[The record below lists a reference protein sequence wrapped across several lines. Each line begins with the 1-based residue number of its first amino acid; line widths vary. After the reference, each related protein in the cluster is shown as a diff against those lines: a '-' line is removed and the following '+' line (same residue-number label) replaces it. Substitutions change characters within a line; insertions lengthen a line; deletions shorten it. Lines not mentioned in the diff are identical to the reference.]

1 MSAPTVGRPGL
12 GPEAD
17 PAVRN
22 TGLGMS
28 LRPRAR
34 DDDPRPRRR
43 KHKHG
48 LDAVAVLSVYITLLE
63 LVPSSWTLPSLG
75 AAGTPANIYALM
87 ALMWYLASWLAGRML
102 PARGTRAVR
111 LALLGFSIS
120 VLLSYVALAQSSR
133 APIALET
140 QAADRGLIG
149 LAAWTGIVVIS
160 SGAITDLDRL
170 QTLLRRMV
178 IFGAVIGAIAIVEFE
193 TRTDLLASVHIP
205 GLRANSDISGLMVR
219 GAFTRPSSTAAH
231 PLEMAG
237 VLAMLLPF
245 AIQQALDPRLRDKSR
260 WRRWLPVALIGG
272 ALPMSVSRTSII
284 GLIVVLAVLLPTWK
298 PNRRWP
304 ALGVVAIGVGVLKL
318 AVPGLVS
325 TMITLFSAFFGSGDN
340 STNARAMDYAGVAQY
355 IKERPFFGRG
365 YHTFI
370 PQMYRYTDNQY
381 LLAVVEIGVVGALS
395 IIMLYVV
402 GIRCARLGR
411 KLWVDEATR
420 ELGQSFVAA
429 MAVGLVVSATF
440 DSLGFPMFAGVALL
454 LLGCS
459 GAYLGISRR
468 EGDVVRRAR
477 LDAAAKAGRGTAVL
491 ATASKPFYTLA
502 SRASLA
508 NGYFPDGEGGPYGAN
523 GTGSGSLLSST
534 GELGR
539 MLRTS
544 QNIAA
549 SLRPWLP
556 PPAEEDTF
564 VRSITMS
571 VAIQT
576 SVAASETGE
585 IPVIKISE
593 PKPADASQVGG
604 QIRKGVRWSF
614 INTVVLRLGNFM
626 TGVVLA
632 RGLLGP
638 REWGLY
644 AIGLVALA
652 VLLSANELGVS
663 LAIVR
668 WDRDPKTF
676 APTVLSLSA
685 FSSILLYA
693 VLYFTAPE
701 FARLLGAADATS
713 MLRVLG
719 IAVVIDGIACV
730 PAGVLTRNFQQ
741 RQRMYIDSTNFVVS
755 TGLTI
760 GLAVAGFG
768 AMSFAW
774 GSVAGNVIALVGCA
788 VAAPGYLRPG
798 WNKADARKLLAFGVP
813 LAGASLLVL
822 AMLNVDSI
830 VVGAT
835 LGPIQLGLYQ
845 IAFNISS
852 WPVRSVS
859 EIARR
864 VSFAGFSRV
873 ANSRKALS
881 DAFGRGLS
889 LLMAAAV
896 PACVLL
902 AVLPKPLIYSLYGE
916 RWTAASGAL
925 RFLALLGLLRVAFEL
940 AYDCLVAAGR
950 RRALIIVQGW
960 WLVAL
965 IPVLIEAARQRGIS
979 GVGAGHI
986 LVAGPLVAPLFLWAL
1001 SRGGI
1006 SPLVI
1011 AKACVRPFLGGALM
1025 AGVALAIGLL
1035 HLGQIPYLFLA
1046 GALAMVVYVPVVWP
1060 LRHVARSRKEPES
1073 QGSDASDD
1081 PGTGGGSGGD
1091 GSGGG
1096 DGRGGN
1102 SGGGNGVN
1110 GNGVNG
1116 NGTRGS
1122 GANGSAANGNGR
1134 SGRHSANAE
1143 AGTSRTRRTEVN

>member
-17 PAVRN
+17 PALR
-22 TGLGMS
+22 GAGHGMS

-34 DDDPRPRRR
+34 QDDPRPRRR
-43 KHKHG
+43 KHRHG
-48 LDAVAVLSVYITLLE
+48 LDAVAVLSVYVALLE
-63 LVPSSWTLPSLG
+63 LVPSSWTVPALG
-75 AAGTPANIYALM
+75 AAGTPASIYALV
-87 ALMWYLASWLAGRML
+87 ALLWYVASWLAGRML

-111 LALLGFSIS
+111 LALLGFSVC
-120 VLLSYVALAQSSR
+120 VLLSYVSLAQSSR
-133 APIALET
+133 APIRLET

-160 SGAITDLDRL
+160 SGAITDLERL

-178 IFGAVIGAIAIVEFE
+178 IFGGVIGAIAIAEFE
-193 TRTDLLASVHIP
+193 TRRDLLANLHIP
-205 GLRANSDISGLMVR
+205 GLRASSDISGLMVR

-245 AIQQALDPRLRDKSR
+245 AIQQALDPALRHKSR
-260 WRRWLPVALIGG
+260 WRRWLPVVLIGG

-284 GLIVVLAVLLPTWK
+284 GLVVVLAVLLPTWK
-298 PNRRWP
+298 SSRRWP
-304 ALGVVAIGVGVLKL
+304 ALGLVALGVGVLKL
-318 AVPGLVS
+318 AVPGLIS
-325 TMITLFSAFFGSGDN
+325 TTITLFSAFLGGGDN

-355 IKERPFFGRG
+355 VAERPFFGRG
-365 YHTFI
+365 YRTFI
-370 PQMYRYTDNQY
+370 PSLYRYTDNQY
-381 LLAVVEIGVVGALS
+381 LLAVVEIGIVGALS
-395 IIMLYVV
+395 IIVLYFVA
-402 GIRCARLGR
+402 IRCARLGR
-411 KLWVDEATR
+411 KLWVDEPTR

-429 MAVGLVVSATF
+429 MAVALVVSATF
-440 DSLGFPMFAGVALL
+440 DSLGFPMFGGVAML

-477 LDAAAKAGRGTAVL
+477 LEAAAKAGRGTAVL
-491 ATASKPFYTLA
+491 TSASKPFYTLT

-508 NGYFPDGEGGPYGAN
+508 NGHGVDATDGAYGNGSAFGPN
-523 GTGSGSLLSST
+523 SVS
-534 GELGR
+534 ELTR
-539 MLRTS
+539 NLWTP
-544 QNIAA
+544 QHIAA

-556 PPAEEDTF
+556 PPAPDDTLA
-564 VRSITMS
+564 RPITMS
-571 VAIQT
+571 VAIQG
-576 SVAASETGE
+576 SLAASETGE
-585 IPVIKISE
+585 IPVIKITE
-593 PKPADASQVGG
+593 PKPPAEPQVGG

-614 INTVVLRLGNFM
+614 INTVILRLGNFL
-626 TGVVLA
+626 TGVILA

-638 REWGLY
+638 RDWGLY
-644 AIGLVALA
+644 AIGLVALSI
-652 VLLSANELGVS
+652 LLAANELGVS

-668 WDRDPKTF
+668 WDRDPKSF
-676 APTVLSLSA
+676 APTVLTLSA
-685 FSSILLYA
+685 FSSVLLYA
-693 VLYFTAPE
+693 VLFFAAPE
-701 FARLLGAADATS
+701 VAGALGAADATS

-730 PAGVLTRNFQQ
+730 PAGVLTRNFAQ
-741 RQRMYIDSTNFVVS
+741 RQRMYIDTTNFVVS

-774 GSVAGNVIALVGCA
+774 GSVAGNMVALAGCA
-788 VAAPGYLRPG
+788 IAAPGYLKPG
-798 WNKADARKLLAFGVP
+798 WNKVDARKLLAFGVP

-822 AMLNVDSI
+822 AMLSVDSI

-881 DAFGRGLS
+881 DSFGRGLA

-902 AVLPKPLIYSLYGE
+902 AVLPKPLIYALYGE
-916 RWTAASGAL
+916 RWTGASGAL

-965 IPVLIEAARQRGIS
+965 IPVLIEAARMRGIS
-979 GVGAGHI
+979 GVGVGHI

-1025 AGVALAIGLL
+1025 AAVALALGLL

-1046 GALAMVVYVPVVWP
+1046 GTLAMAVYVPVIWP
-1060 LRHVARSRKEPES
+1060 LRHLARGGRQPS
-1073 QGSDASDD
+1073 QDSDSSDD
-1081 PGTGGGSGGD
+1081 PGSGGNGGDRSNGNGKSTGDGNGNGKRTGENAGTGHDAGSGGP
-1091 GSGGG
+1091 
-1096 DGRGGN
+1096 
-1102 SGGGNGVN
+1102 
-1110 GNGVNG
+1110 
-1116 NGTRGS
+1116 
-1122 GANGSAANGNGR
+1122 A
-1134 SGRHSANAE
+1134 RHSAKSGPGASRARPAE
-1143 AGTSRTRRTEVN
+1143 VG